1 MRNRSSWNR
10 HTVLRIKEV
19 QSSKHFINLI
29 FSLTLAMHYH
39 KVSVFFLSF
48 VLVPHKCK
56 LHTKAVCVIII
67 LLMFS

>member
-1 MRNRSSWNR
+1 
-10 HTVLRIKEV
+10 
-19 QSSKHFINLI
+19 
-29 FSLTLAMHYH
+29 MHYH